1 MAQNNSFK
9 FTMAPTIVHTH
20 NFALAYER
28 KLSDQFAAGLKVNY
42 GANDILPYNDDYA
55 LGFLVGL
62 LDLEQGTAVGQKLI
76 FDLLELI
83 LIFDFFHGKM
93 L

>member
-1 MAQNNSFK
+1 MSIIRNFLFLAFVVFPILGMAQNNSFK

-42 GANDILPYNDDYA
+42 GAR
-55 LGFLVGL
+55 
-62 LDLEQGTAVGQKLI
+62 
-76 FDLLELI
+76 
-83 LIFDFFHGKM
+83 
-93 L
+93 